1 MTSFRIQDIETDV
14 SLPPLAQET
23 VLLDLDPLAVKSYN
37 ALQAVI
43 TINAVD
49 SERKDQVS
57 ISANDLN
64 LHGLICLLG
73 LFVPSKRES
82 RGISLVIQGT
92 ERSLECRVLKT
103 TSSEH
108 VTVR

>member
-1 MTSFRIQDIETDV
+1 MF
-14 SLPPLAQET
+14 
-23 VLLDLDPLAVKSYN
+23 LDLDPLAVMSYN

-57 ISANDLN
+57 IFTGDLN
-64 LHGLICLLG
+64 PHGLIRLLG

-82 RGISLVIQGT
+82 RDISLVIRGI
-92 ERSLECRVLKT
+92 EPSLECCVLKT
-103 TSSEH
+103 TSSKH